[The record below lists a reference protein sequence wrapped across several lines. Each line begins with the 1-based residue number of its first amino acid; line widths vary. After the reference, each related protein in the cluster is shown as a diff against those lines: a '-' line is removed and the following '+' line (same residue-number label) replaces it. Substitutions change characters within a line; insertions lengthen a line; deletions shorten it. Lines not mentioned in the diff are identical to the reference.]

1 MDFTR
6 SDTHCSGDQDQQVN
20 TVTAFLDG
28 SVIYGTSE
36 ERAMKLR
43 GGEKRRDGKLVG
55 NAHLPHFLPREGFK
69 KHCEGKIIKYLLLI
83 LFFF

>member
-6 SDTHCSGDQDQQVN
+6 SDTHCSGEQDQQVN

-69 KHCEGKIIKYLLLI
+69 KHCEGKIIK
-83 LFFF
+83 

>member
-6 SDTHCSGDQDQQVN
+6 SDTHCSGEQDQQVN

-43 GGEKRRDGKLVG
+43 GEKREKTASLLATPTYLTFSRGKVLK
-55 NAHLPHFLPREGFK
+55 NILM
-69 KHCEGKIIKYLLLI
+69 GKS
-83 LFFF
+83 

>member
-6 SDTHCSGDQDQQVN
+6 SDTHCSGEQDQQVN

-43 GGEKRRDGKLVG
+43 GGEKRKTASLLATPTYLTFCRGKVLKNIVM
-55 NAHLPHFLPREGFK
+55 
-69 KHCEGKIIKYLLLI
+69 GKS
-83 LFFF
+83 